1 MLSCDIRVNITFE
14 YIWTKPHLD
23 VSWGPTDL
31 AHAIR
36 SMLPEDKVGIKTM
49 VSPQIKESGF
59 RNPRNF
65 YLWNPKSGQILPGKS
80 GNLGF
85 GIWNWAQGIRNPM
98 HSLLESRIHVPLRT
112 LESSTWNP
120 ESTAWNPECK
130 TVLDSLTRGD
140 WRLHDQF
147 CHSLRQKQ
155 SP

>member
-1 MLSCDIRVNITFE
+1 MLSCDIRVKITFE

-65 YLWNPKSGQILPGKS
+65 YLWNPKSGENFTREIWKPGLW
-80 GNLGF
+80 NL
-85 GIWNWAQGIRNPM
+85 QLSSRNPWL
-98 HSLLESRIHVPLRT
+98 HALTIGIQNPCSTENARIQYLESGIH
-112 LESSTWNP
+112 
-120 ESTAWNPECK
+120 AWNPECK

-147 CHSLRQKQ
+147 CHSLPQKQ